1 MRQNQSK
8 RALHG
13 FQFNVAQLLKEVTG
27 ATRSYDIKTEA
38 VSELDEAVKIIA
50 PITGHIRL
58 LRTGSNVLVTGL
70 LKTTFKKV
78 CGRCLVEFAVP
89 VTLEL
94 EEEFYPTLDIFS
106 GAALPISPEAD
117 EADAVVAVGDVAE
130 IEERPR
136 RGQTRVVPRGQ
147 GGESVEPGG
156 DELRL
161 GRIRQEVAG
170 QLLRHKFIV
179 GQIAIEGI
187 DDPVAVLIGLRRGVV
202 SRFTRSVSIADNIKP
217 VPPPTF
223 TVSRGA

>member
-117 EADAVVAVGDVAE
+117 EANRIDERHILDLWEVVRQGFLLASDE
-130 IEERPR
+130 FLYCRPDCKGFCPHC
-136 RGQTRVVPRGQ
+136 GQDLNLKSCNCQDEMVDPRWAALQ
-147 GGESVEPGG
+147 
-156 DELRL
+156 
-161 GRIRQEVAG
+161 
-170 QLLRHKFIV
+170 
-179 GQIAIEGI
+179 
-187 DDPVAVLIGLRRGVV
+187 
-202 SRFTRSVSIADNIKP
+202 
-217 VPPPTF
+217 TF
-223 TVSRGA
+223 HPLKED